1 MRNEGTNKGEL
12 RRAVDNAPCSLSVR
26 ATTPVL
32 LPVRP
37 TFLLSL
43 GVRVRKEGTRDTGE
57 ASAGPKRRNQQNT
70 SLLLAPVPP
79 PRISA
84 PRQTCSSFL
93 YVVRVRRFYF
103 SATCAKVDCA
113 SCLLRSL
120 LYAILYRAC
129 PAGGMSSMLLP
140 CHCRSSL
147 AIIATGWIG
156 PAPWASE
163 QGSDAT
169 LKHYA
174 PTLLL
179 ARSAVWVCT
188 VTDLRH
194 VILDKSP
201 LCRNGDAWHERI

>member
-1 MRNEGTNKGEL
+1 MHHV
-12 RRAVDNAPCSLSVR
+12 ACPVR

-32 LPVRP
+32 LPVCP

-43 GVRVRKEGTRDTGE
+43 GVRARKEGTRDTGE
-57 ASAGPKRRNQQNT
+57 ASAGPKRRNHKTPLSFSPQ
-70 SLLLAPVPP
+70 SLHPAYLHLDKLAPLFCTSYESEGVLFFCNMCKGGL
-79 PRISA
+79 RIVLVL
-84 PRQTCSSFL
+84 Q
-93 YVVRVRRFYF
+93 
-103 SATCAKVDCA
+103 
-113 SCLLRSL
+113 SL

-163 QGSDAT
+163 QGNDAT

>member
-1 MRNEGTNKGEL
+1 M
-12 RRAVDNAPCSLSVR
+12 RRAVDNAPCSLSCTSDDSSPASCLSDVPSFVGGAR
-26 ATTPVL
+26 AEG
-32 LPVRP
+32 RYAGYGR
-37 TFLLSL
+37 SL
-43 GVRVRKEGTRDTGE
+43 GR
-57 ASAGPKRRNQQNT
+57 PKAPEPQNT

-103 SATCAKVDCA
+103 SATCAKVEYA
-113 SCLLRSL
+113 SSLLQSL

-163 QGSDAT
+163 QGNDAT

>member
-1 MRNEGTNKGEL
+1 MHHVACTSDDSSP
-12 RRAVDNAPCSLSVR
+12 ACCLSVR
-26 ATTPVL
+26 RSFFRWGCACGRKVRGIREKPRPAQSTGTSKTP
-32 LPVRP
+32 
-37 TFLLSL
+37 LSF
-43 GVRVRKEGTRDTGE
+43 
-57 ASAGPKRRNQQNT
+57 SP
-70 SLLLAPVPP
+70 PVPP

-103 SATCAKVDCA
+103 SATCAKVEYA
-113 SCLLRSL
+113 SSLLQSL

>member
-1 MRNEGTNKGEL
+1 M
-12 RRAVDNAPCSLSVR
+12 RRAVDNAPCSLSC
-26 ATTPVL
+26 
-32 LPVRP
+32 
-37 TFLLSL
+37 
-43 GVRVRKEGTRDTGE
+43 
-57 ASAGPKRRNQQNT
+57 T
-70 SLLLAPVPP
+70 SDD
-79 PRISA
+79 
-84 PRQTCSSFL
+84 SSP
-93 YVVRVRRFYF
+93 
-103 SATCAKVDCA
+103 A
-113 SCLLRSL
+113 SCLSDVPSFVGGARAEGRYAGYGRSLGRPKAPEPARHLSPSRPQSLLPAYLHLDKLAPLFCTSYESEGVLFFCNMCKGGLRIVLVLQSL

-201 LCRNGDAWHERI
+201 LCRERRRVA